1 MPNHGRAVI
10 TGVGALAANGI
21 GKQAFWKALLASHS
35 GIGPVSQ
42 FDATGLPCR
51 IAGEIRDFDPD
62 LYVNRRLKAKRL
74 GRFSQFAIAA
84 TSMALRDAGLET
96 NGLRNGN
103 PIPVILGVST
113 SAMDLIYHKKRVFYM
128 APNSIP
134 HAAVCAIS
142 TELGFPSS
150 VCTVSNACTSSLDAM
165 AMAAAMICRG
175 QADLVIAGGS
185 ESSISQVVFDL
196 LGQCGMLGSRNDAP
210 EKACRPFDRQR
221 DGGIIA
227 EGAGMVVIENLQ
239 NARARGAT
247 LYAEIVGHAVSVDP
261 NGDEDATGL
270 EITMREGLANAGRG
284 PDAVDTILA
293 HGPSDRNLD
302 RVETE
307 MIKRVFG
314 ERAYRIPVVSIK
326 GATGNPFGTAGV
338 LQVAAA
344 CLSLQAN
351 LVPPTTNY
359 EFPDPECDLDYVPA
373 EPRTASLETVLIN
386 GHGLGRV
393 NSSLVLQKV
402 A

>member
-1 MPNHGRAVI
+1 
-10 TGVGALAANGI
+10 
-21 GKQAFWKALLASHS
+21 
-35 GIGPVSQ
+35 
-42 FDATGLPCR
+42 
-51 IAGEIRDFDPD
+51 
-62 LYVNRRLKAKRL
+62 
-74 GRFSQFAIAA
+74 
-84 TSMALRDAGLET
+84 
-96 NGLRNGN
+96 
-103 PIPVILGVST
+103 
-113 SAMDLIYHKKRVFYM
+113 
-128 APNSIP
+128 
-134 HAAVCAIS
+134 
-142 TELGFPSS
+142 
-150 VCTVSNACTSSLDAM
+150 
-165 AMAAAMICRG
+165 
-175 QADLVIAGGS
+175 
-185 ESSISQVVFDL
+185 
-196 LGQCGMLGSRNDAP
+196 
-210 EKACRPFDRQR
+210 
-221 DGGIIA
+221 
-227 EGAGMVVIENLQ
+227 
-239 NARARGAT
+239 
-247 LYAEIVGHAVSVDP
+247 VDP